1 MCKLSVIS
9 YLFPI
14 RGYLERQVI
23 KSSWCQAAWVWGK
36 LEGPRAGRAVAQAA
50 AAASEAGSEKC
61 GKVIDQICLSFSC
74 CSIPPVFPHGLSR
87 SHLGSLSQ
95 MDFFSPS
102 VPLMMVREND
112 SSIREVC
119 YFTTWS
125 TFSLFLLCSCW
136 SFLNASRGKDPSVLR
151 FRVTSGFS
159 VLRNELAPEP
169 CWYPIHAQKGIP
181 PE

>member
-1 MCKLSVIS
+1 M
-9 YLFPI
+9 
-14 RGYLERQVI
+14 
-23 KSSWCQAAWVWGK
+23 WGK

-119 YFTTWS
+119 YFTTWEHFQSVS
-125 TFSLFLLCSCW
+125 TLLMLKFPECFQREGPKCAKVQG
-136 SFLNASRGKDPSVLR
+136 N
-151 FRVTSGFS
+151 FRVF
-159 VLRNELAPEP
+159 
-169 CWYPIHAQKGIP
+169 CAQK
-181 PE
+181 